1 MLLYI
6 MFTMFMGFLSMLFVV
21 FFIGLV
27 IWLIPIAALVYGGIV
42 VVRASRRRDQA
53 DEERSATPARA
64 PVRQFRAHLQRG
76 IGQSNQRARDAGAVV
91 GRPLQRILRLRPQ
104 GKILALRQRAS
115 ALDVRRRTRPRQEG
129 QEDAAALGERSKGFA
144 TTLRA
149 NARRLMPSTMLARK
163 SDERKARTLREG
175 RQEGL
180 RDGLREGRLAERA
193 EWDAWLERMAAAQA
207 AGESFD
213 EPPPSRR
220 SGDMNGTAGRGA
232 DDEDLPA

>member
-1 MLLYI
+1 MVFLL
-6 MFTMFMGFLSMLFVV
+6 TAFLY
-21 FFIGLV
+21 LV
-27 IWLIPIAALVYGGIV
+27 IIAVIVACFILITALACGAA
-42 VVRASRRRDQA
+42 AATSFRRRGVQA
-53 DEERSATPARA
+53 DKERRATPALA

-76 IGQSNQRARDAGAVV
+76 LGQSNQRARDAGAVV
-91 GRPLQRILRLRPQ
+91 GRPLRRILRLKPQ
-104 GKILALRQRAS
+104 GKILSLRQRAS

-129 QEDAAALGERSKGFA
+129 QEGAAALGERSKGFA

-149 NARRLMPSTMLARK
+149 NARRLVPSTMLARK
-163 SDERKARTLREG
+163 SDERKARILREG

-207 AGESFD
+207 AGEAFD

-220 SGDMNGTAGRGA
+220 SGDMNGTAGHGA

>member
-1 MLLYI
+1 MVFLL
-6 MFTMFMGFLSMLFVV
+6 TAFLY
-21 FFIGLV
+21 LV
-27 IWLIPIAALVYGGIV
+27 IIAVIVACFILIAALACG
-42 VVRASRRRDQA
+42 AAAATSFRRRGVQA
-53 DEERSATPARA
+53 DKERRATPALA

-76 IGQSNQRARDAGAVV
+76 LGQSNQRARDAGAVV
-91 GRPLQRILRLRPQ
+91 GRPLRRILRLKPQ
-104 GKILALRQRAS
+104 GKILSLRQRAS

-129 QEDAAALGERSKGFA
+129 QEGAAALGERSKGFA

-149 NARRLMPSTMLARK
+149 NARRLVPSTMLARK
-163 SDERKARTLREG
+163 SDERKARILREG

-207 AGESFD
+207 AGEAFD

-220 SGDMNGTAGRGA
+220 SGDMNGTAGHGA

>member
-1 MLLYI
+1 MVFLLMVFWY
-6 MFTMFMGFLSMLFVV
+6 LFIIAVIIAV
-21 FFIGLV
+21 IVACFIL
-27 IWLIPIAALVYGGIV
+27 IAALACGAAAVT
-42 VVRASRRRDQA
+42 SFRRRGVQA
-53 DEERSATPARA
+53 DKERRATPALA

-76 IGQSNQRARDAGAVV
+76 IGQSNKRARGAGAAV
-91 GRPLQRILRLRPQ
+91 GRPLRRILRLKPQ

-163 SDERKARTLREG
+163 LDERKARTLREG
-175 RQEGL
+175 RQEGLRDGL

-193 EWDAWLERMAAAQA
+193 EWDAWLERMATAQA
-207 AGESFD
+207 AGDAFD

-220 SGDMNGTAGRGA
+220 SGDMNGTAERGA

>member
-1 MLLYI
+1 MVFLL
-6 MFTMFMGFLSMLFVV
+6 TAFLY
-21 FFIGLV
+21 LV
-27 IWLIPIAALVYGGIV
+27 IVAVIVACFILIAALACGAAAVT
-42 VVRASRRRDQA
+42 SFRRRGAQA
-53 DEERSATPARA
+53 DKERRATPALA

-76 IGQSNQRARDAGAVV
+76 LGQSNQRARDAGAVV
-91 GRPLQRILRLRPQ
+91 GRPLRRILRLKPQ

-115 ALDVRRRTRPRQEG
+115 ALDVRRRTRPRQKG
-129 QEDAAALGERSKGFA
+129 QEGAAALGERSKGLA
-144 TTLRA
+144 TTFRA

-163 SDERKARTLREG
+163 LDERKARTLREG

-180 RDGLREGRLAERA
+180 QDGLREGRLAERA

-207 AGESFD
+207 AGEAFD